1 MYDTSAS
8 CSYLSVGTNEQYQS
22 ELLKVFQIKDADD
35 LNECITVLYERVKS
49 EPTLPSLVNKV
60 MEMYPW
66 ANSEH
71 AFYVLFSYDYFEY
84 THPYV
89 VNVLN
94 HVSIDE
100 VYEKLLSEIK

>member
-1 MYDTSAS
+1 MYDTSAT
-8 CSYLSVGTNEQYQS
+8 CSYLSVGTNEQYQA
-22 ELLKVFQIKDADD
+22 ELLKVFQIKDVDD
-35 LNECITVLYERVKS
+35 LNECITVLYERVKT
-49 EPTLPSLVNKV
+49 ETTLPSLIHKV
-60 MEMYPW
+60 MEIYPW

-94 HVSIDE
+94 HAKNEIEYD
-100 VYEKLLSEIK
+100 KLLSEIK